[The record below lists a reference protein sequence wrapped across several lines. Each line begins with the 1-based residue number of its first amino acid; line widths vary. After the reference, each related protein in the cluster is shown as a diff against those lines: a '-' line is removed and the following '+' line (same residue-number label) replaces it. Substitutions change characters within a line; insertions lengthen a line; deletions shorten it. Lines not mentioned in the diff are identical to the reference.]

1 MKPSNINSV
10 ESTKRI
16 KTFAPTA
23 KSVAESR
30 IFGESWYGTNK
41 FTILRM
47 VIDDGVPSRENRKN
61 IFSSTFTMNAILSV
75 EGLTVID
82 FA

>member
-1 MKPSNINSV
+1 MISNTSSA
-10 ESTKRI
+10 ETTQRI

-23 KSVAESR
+23 KSVGESQ
-30 IFGESWYGTNK
+30 IVGDSWYGTGK
-41 FTILRM
+41 FAILRM

-61 IFSSTFTMNAILSV
+61 LFSTKFTMSGISSGS
-75 EGLTVID
+75 GLTVVD